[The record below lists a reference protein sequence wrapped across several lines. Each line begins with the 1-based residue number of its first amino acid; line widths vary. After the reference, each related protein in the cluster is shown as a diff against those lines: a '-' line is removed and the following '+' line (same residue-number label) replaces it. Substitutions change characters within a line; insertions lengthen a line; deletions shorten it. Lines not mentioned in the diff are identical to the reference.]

1 MKKKVVIKVSIN
13 GNSHSILKKFLMDFL
28 KLKYLA
34 KCWGNN
40 YQDSRSKNQSKVLLI
55 AAKIPGVEKVAIE
68 GEEKNELMVIGEEI
82 DAAELVTILR
92 KKVGFA
98 NIVSIG
104 PVDDEKKE
112 EKQKEEVA
120 NSISPLV
127 YGNGLIPP
135 FQIWEV
141 RYPTYCSI
149 L

>member
-82 DAAELVTILR
+82 DAAELVTTLR

-98 NIVSIG
+98 NIVSSWRKDAEG
-104 PVDDEKKE
+104 LFG
-112 EKQKEEVA
+112 
-120 NSISPLV
+120 NSLSTPRGRESS
-127 YGNGLIPP
+127 Y
-135 FQIWEV
+135 
-141 RYPTYCSI
+141 RR
-149 L
+149 